1 MKDISR
7 ILFVCTGNSCRSIMA
22 EAYMTKRLEEEGMQI
37 EVRSAGTL
45 GVNGVPP
52 SIGAIKVLKS
62 EKIPSEGLKSKNLA
76 DDLLKW
82 ADMIVVMEPMHKEMI
97 IMADPGLS
105 DRVHFLREFGDDTGN
120 LVIPDPIG
128 RPIAFYKVSFK
139 IIQKSIEGLIKWLK
153 EE

>member
-1 MKDISR
+1 
-7 ILFVCTGNSCRSIMA
+7 
-22 EAYMTKRLEEEGMQI
+22 MTKRLEEEGMQI

-82 ADMIVVMEPMHKEMI
+82 ADMIMVMEPMHKEMI
-97 IMADPGLS
+97 ITADPELS
-105 DRVHFLREFGDDTGN
+105 DRV
-120 LVIPDPIG
+120 P
-128 RPIAFYKVSFK
+128 VSYTHLTLPTK
-139 IIQKSIEGLIKWLK
+139 RIV
-153 EE
+153 